1 MKLSSALLLNG
12 LLLTPLF
19 AKTYTVD
26 EAIKIALLNN
36 QRKNISV
43 QDQAIA
49 EAKYKQ
55 ALSANYPTL
64 DVTLVANRKDQSFI
78 DKTDYNFDASALGS
92 ILGSAFGSALGPAVG
107 AALGSALNSGSLAI
121 PIKYTHTVM
130 GRDTQTA
137 KIEAQYALY
146 TGGKITALQKQ
157 AKAGIEYAKEA
168 SKLTDDKI
176 AYNVKKYYAA
186 TILSQKIQ
194 KLMQDTVDRMQATYE
209 LTETFYKGKSM
220 KVKKTDYLRAKM
232 MLLSMKS
239 ILISLKNATKLAKSA
254 LSFEMGLGDSSKVD
268 IKANSYKAYK
278 LEGSLKDYY
287 QKLYTYN
294 HMIKQTNIGL
304 EAMDAKIDEAKSGY
318 FPMVALYA
326 NAQSLHNN
334 KDGGI
339 INSQNNDSWNIGVA
353 ITYNIFSGGLTTA
366 QEQTA
371 RAEKLRLKS
380 QQAFLKSGLKLKAK
394 KAFLNAKTAQN
405 QMKIMQ
411 EATKTAKENSDL
423 NFRAYQE
430 EMVETKDVL
439 ESQFMSSLTEA
450 SFYKTQYASLINE
463 AELEYLVGVSLK

>member
-1 MKLSSALLLNG
+1 MKLSSAFLLSG
-12 LLLTPLF
+12 LFLIPLY
-19 AKTYTVD
+19 ARTYTVD
-26 EAIKIALLNN
+26 EAIKTALLNN
-36 QRKNISV
+36 QQQKISA
-43 QDQAIA
+43 QDQAVA

-64 DVTLVANRKDQSFI
+64 DLTLAANRKDQSFI
-78 DKTDYNFDASALGS
+78 DDVNYNFDISALSFLFPPGT
-92 ILGSAFGSALGPAVG
+92 PT
-107 AALGSALNSGSLAI
+107 SL
-121 PIKYTHTVM
+121 PVKYTHTIM
-130 GRDTQTA
+130 GRDTETA
-137 KIEAQYALY
+137 KIEAIYPLY

-157 AKAGIEYAKEA
+157 AKAGVKNAKEA
-168 SKLTDDKI
+168 SKLTNDKI

-186 TILSQKIQ
+186 VILSQKIQ

-209 LTETFYKGKSM
+209 LTEAFYKGKSM

-239 ILISLKNATKLAKSA
+239 ILTSLKNATQLAKSA
-254 LSFEMGLGDSSKVD
+254 LSFEMGLGGSTP
-268 IKANSYKAYK
+268 INIMENSYKTYK
-278 LEGSLKDYY
+278 LGSSLKDYY

-318 FPMVALYA
+318 FPNVALYA
-326 NAQSLHNN
+326 NARSLHNN

-371 RAEKLRLKS
+371 RAEKLKLKS
-380 QQAFLKSGLKLKAK
+380 QQAYLKSGLKLKAK

-405 QMKIMQ
+405 QVKIMR
-411 EATKTAKENSDL
+411 EAVEVAKENSDL
-423 NFRAYQE
+423 NFRAYKE
-430 EMVETKDVL
+430 EMVETKDVI
-439 ESQFMSSLTEA
+439 ESQFMSSLTQA
-450 SFYKTQYASLINE
+450 SFYKAQYASLINE
-463 AELEYLVGVSLK
+463 AELEYLVGISLK

>member
-1 MKLSSALLLNG
+1 MKLSSALLLSS
-12 LLLTPLF
+12 LLFIPLC

-36 QRKNISV
+36 QQHNISV

-49 EAKYKQ
+49 ESKYRQ

-64 DVTLVANRKDQSFI
+64 DVTLAANRKDQSFI
-78 DKTDYNFDASALGS
+78 DETNYNMDISEFIPG
-92 ILGSAFGSALGPAVG
+92 VT
-107 AALGSALNSGSLAI
+107 I
-121 PIKYTHTVM
+121 PIAYTHTVM

-137 KIEAQYALY
+137 KIEALYPLY

-157 AKAGIEYAKEA
+157 AKAGVKNAKEA
-168 SKLTDDKI
+168 SKLTNDKI

-186 TILSQKIQ
+186 VILSQKIQ
-194 KLMQDTVDRMQATYE
+194 KLMQDTVDRMQVTYE
-209 LTETFYKGKSM
+209 LTEAFYKGKSM

-232 MLLSMKS
+232 MLLNMKS
-239 ILISLKNATKLAKSA
+239 ILISLQNATQLAKSA
-254 LSFEMGLGDSSKVD
+254 LSFEMGLGDSKQID
-268 IKANSYKAYK
+268 IEENSYKTSTLGDS
-278 LEGSLKDYY
+278 LEDYY

-294 HMIKQTNIGL
+294 HLIKQTDIGL

-318 FPMVALYA
+318 FPTVALYA

-334 KDGGI
+334 IDGGI

-371 RAEKLRLKS
+371 RAEKLKLIS
-380 QQAFLKSGLKLKAK
+380 QKAYLKSGLKLKAK

-405 QMKIMQ
+405 QVKVMR
-411 EATKTAKENSDL
+411 EATQVSKENSDL
-423 NFRAYQE
+423 NFRAYKE

-439 ESQFMSSLTEA
+439 ESQFMSSLTQA
-450 SFYKTQYASLINE
+450 SFYKAQHASMINE
-463 AELEYLVGVSLK
+463 AELEYLIGISLK